1 MHLNI
6 QGLSKKINSLEIVL
20 DEYKPDFMC
29 ITEHWLKAHE
39 INMIS
44 IHNYEIV
51 NSFCRKTYDRGGVC
65 IFSKIGLELQ
75 PIVFDKCIEK
85 DFEVSLSV
93 LNCVGQ
99 ISCKLYI
106 VVLYRSP
113 SSSFDA
119 FVDKVYDLLCM
130 YYNKDNFYIICGDL
144 NTDLLCDKHDSRKL
158 VNLFLEFG
166 MYAHVHQPTRITHN
180 SSTCIDV
187 IFSNVNIGIDAGDSN
202 VIVRDTHMSDH
213 TFQIFTFMSPMNFY
227 SGKKEYVYRRDISDD
242 HMLTFKLKLCSQ
254 DWSKIYLLDNF
265 QQKFFWFY
273 TTFLYEFDNVFSH
286 KKIRRQAGRN
296 TWFTPELKQLNNM
309 LCELF
314 KISKTTNNAYIKER
328 YKSLKTIYQKKLKS
342 ARKNYNNNRLSYTNN
357 VMKESWKIINQHKG
371 CRYKPLPS
379 SFRHNNTTIT
389 GSQNICNEF
398 NNFFINSSATNPQ
411 YGKLKLQPQ
420 SNVTYFLTPTT
431 PQEIQDVISKTTSK
445 PAAGID
451 EICGTVI
458 KSVSNVIAE
467 PLSFLIN
474 ESFKNGEYPKDL
486 KVAKV
491 IPIFKNKGSKDEI
504 SNYRNVCL
512 PNQLA
517 KIIDMCYY
525 TRLCK
530 FIESNNLMNNCQH
543 GFRPKRSTESALA
556 ELCQFVYKALN
567 NQENSIAIMFDLSR
581 AFDTI
586 DHKLLLEKLQRM
598 VLNITKN

>member
-1 MHLNI
+1 MHLYI
-6 QGLSKKINSLEIVL
+6 QGLSKKVNSLEIVL
-20 DEYKPDFMC
+20 DEYKPDFM
-29 ITEHWLKAHE
+29 
-39 INMIS
+39 
-44 IHNYEIV
+44 
-51 NSFCRKTYDRGGVC
+51 KTYERGGVC

-75 PIVFDKCIEK
+75 PIVFDKGFEK

-158 VNLFLEFG
+158 VNLFLEFS
-166 MYAHVHQPTRITHN
+166 MYAHVHQPARITHS

-213 TFQIFTFMSPMNFY
+213 TFQLFTVMSLMNFY
-227 SGKKEYVYRRDISDD
+227 SGKKD
-242 HMLTFKLKLCSQ
+242 
-254 DWSKIYLLDNF
+254 
-265 QQKFFWFY
+265 
-273 TTFLYEFDNVFSH
+273 H

-296 TWFTPELKQLNNM
+296 TWFTPELEQLNNM

-328 YKSLKTIYQKKLKS
+328 YKSLKTIYQKKIKS

-357 VMKESWKIINQHKG
+357 
-371 CRYKPLPS
+371 PLPS

-398 NNFFINSSATNPQ
+398 NNFFINSSATNPK

-420 SNVTYFLTPTT
+420 SNVTYFFTPTT

-451 EICGTVI
+451 EICGAVI
-458 KSVSNVIAE
+458 KSVSKVIAE
-467 PLSFLIN
+467 PLSYLIN
-474 ESFKNGEYPKDL
+474 ESFKNGEYPKEISQRS
-486 KVAKV
+486 KGCE
-491 IPIFKNKGSKDEI
+491 GSKDEI

-556 ELCQFVYKALN
+556 ELCQFVYKTLN
-567 NQENSIAIMFDLSR
+567 NHENSIAIMFDLSR

-586 DHKLLLEKLQRM
+586 NHKLLLEKLQRSG
-598 VLNITKN
+598 VRGVTNKWVSSARKKAKIYKEGGVVVVVETDTPCTGVSR